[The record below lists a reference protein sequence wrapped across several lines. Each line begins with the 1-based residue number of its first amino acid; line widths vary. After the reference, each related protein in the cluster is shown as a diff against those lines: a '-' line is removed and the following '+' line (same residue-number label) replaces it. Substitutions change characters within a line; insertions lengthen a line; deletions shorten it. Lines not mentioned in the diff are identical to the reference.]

1 MSNTCCSSNSKNC
14 CTINY
19 CGKRVFYGQIVRA
32 VFHVETNLI
41 KPLKCGGTVTICGI
55 LVARRINES
64 FEEITIDTNY
74 QITKDDVKNLCF
86 IASDGN
92 NTVILPDPT
101 TIPKGFVINICNSSA
116 STADLDIQGTDIT
129 LLQGQNV
136 ELILNSSNMWSSKE
150 SFHSEDFTD
159 PHHVTKSQVGLSEV
173 INCKQ
178 VCESNINQPDG
189 VTGLNYL
196 GEVSKFNLPQQVF
209 VEQVSFDLIND
220 TDTELFA
227 HSADPN
233 FKRLIQVYSGEVG
246 SGDTL
251 LYNRLNKGGFIQEDS
266 TQTTFENDVLALQS
280 NISESNVQNSYLFNN
295 ANNRLIDS
303 SGNNNGVLEGA
314 GKDLVTFPAGIV
326 GQAINFTPAVA
337 EPLTV
342 LELGSLDVDNPDG
355 TTFSVWF
362 NLNSISGD
370 AHILS
375 KSNDD
380 SLQNYW
386 FLLGVNS
393 DSNPFV
399 RLRID
404 SGTSITT
411 SEVIIDSVTVA
422 TGTWYQFVV
431 VYDGTNIL
439 TYVSQSGVNV
449 SPQLRDTTN
458 SAGNIVQDA
467 GIMVAIGNQPNPEQ
481 NGEKFFDGL
490 IDQVLVYDTALGL
503 PAITSLYNSGS
514 GVSVTGF
521 DTTQPWYVI
530 TDDNQL
536 DSSNWNELDTISVT
550 QTTPASTDVRYQIS
564 IDNKITWYYWDGVNW
579 QVATLGSVAQSNTKT
594 EIEALTT
601 VDFNLLFA
609 SGTFDIA
616 VILETTDSSVTPD
629 LTQIALTYKLN
640 GFNKVSDNDIA
651 IIYNGPTSSSITNN
665 SGGVINNV
673 KVNILLSS

>member
-1 MSNTCCSSNSKNC
+1 
-14 CTINY
+14 
-19 CGKRVFYGQIVRA
+19 VRA